1 MGKVWKGGEGP
12 GLGEGWKLGKG
23 LRKRLKRKERGGRN
37 GESKKF
43 QNQKKDRD
51 KRRGNKIFDNFV
63 CLKFLGFS
71 FFLNKKEIII
81 LLFKNIKK

>member
-1 MGKVWKGGEGP
+1 METG
-12 GLGEGWKLGKG
+12 GKG
-23 LRKRLKRKERGGRN
+23 LERRRRAWIGRKVEIGKRFKEEVEEKGRGGGRN

-71 FFLNKKEIII
+71 FFLNKK
-81 LLFKNIKK
+81 K